1 MKKPMAAFA
10 LGVFAIIS
18 LSPASRAEEIIRFA
32 PLKPEELTPAQKAWA
47 EELAAP
53 PRNGKIT
60 NPPFRAYIRSPD
72 LAPKLTALADYLRWH
87 SSLPP
92 RLSELA
98 ILITAR
104 EWTAQYEWY
113 AHKKLALE
121 AGVSPAVCD
130 AIARRERPALP
141 NGKAELVY
149 EYATT
154 MHTQR
159 TVPQALHDRA
169 VAALFQVDD
178 CFGRSGVVHSSGL
191 STGRPQRSSV
201 FATMPEAEG
210 PRWWAGSVHLAD
222 RGRRPVDGLFVAL
235 HFFGIAR

>member
-53 PRNGKIT
+53 PRNGKIP

-72 LAPKLTALADYLRWH
+72 LAPKLIALADYLRWH

-104 EWTAQYEWY
+104 EWTAKYEWY
-113 AHKKLALE
+113 AHYPHAIEGGLDPKLAE
-121 AGVSPAVCD
+121 
-130 AIARRERPALP
+130 AIAAGKRPEGMRDDETALYD
-141 NGKAELVY
+141 LVTSLY
-149 EYATT
+149 
-154 MHTQR
+154 
-159 TVPQALHDRA
+159 HDKKVTDA
-169 VAALFQVDD
+169 VYKAALEK
-178 CFGRSGVVHSSGL
+178 FGERGIMDIIGIIGFYDITSMTL
-191 STGRPQRSSV
+191 I
-201 FATMPEAEG
+201 TMQ
-210 PRWWAGSVHLAD
+210 AGAPDGKTPL
-222 RGRRPVDGLFVAL
+222 PVLEKQP
-235 HFFGIAR
+235 